1 LDPDGATLAVTA
13 AFGGVDVIV
22 PRGWRVESKG
32 TPIFGG
38 FDNTADAPPEGTD
51 APTLTV
57 DIAPQ
62 VTLHPAHGMR
72 MTLERR
78 AGVP

>member
-1 LDPDGATLAVTA
+1 VTVDLRQARLDPEGATLAVTA

-38 FDNTADAPPEGTD
+38 FDNNADAPPEGTD

-57 DIAPQ
+57 DMSVLFGGAEIK
-62 VTLHPAHGMR
+62 H
-72 MTLERR
+72 EK
-78 AGVP
+78 